1 MTEEVFS
8 PQLTI
13 GPRVRKSPFF
23 DATVRWDVKA
33 FTVYNHMY
41 MPTVYTDPV
50 DEYWKLVNDVTLWD
64 VACERQVE
72 ITGPD
77 AANFVQLLTPR
88 NLQRC
93 RVGQCRY
100 LILTAEDGGILNDAV
115 LLRLGENQFWLSPGD
130 GDVLLWAQGV
140 AVSSGMDVTIDEP
153 DASPLQLQGPKA
165 PQVAQALF
173 GDWALDLG
181 YYHLKETEL
190 DGIPLVLSRTGWSGE
205 LGYELFLRDGRQG
218 DALWEKVMKAGK
230 PHGIAPIAPNLIRS
244 VEGAIFSYCS
254 DITRDDNPF
263 TIGFDRMV
271 HLDHDF
277 IGREALTKIQADGV
291 KRRLVGVEISG
302 DPLLGSNDQFWA
314 VSVGG
319 TKAGRVTR
327 CVYSPRLKK
336 NIGFVNVRAEYSEAG
351 SKLTIAVPSGDIEA
365 TVVRIP
371 FVESQKKIPR

>member
-1 MTEEVFS
+1 MTQEVFS

-23 DATVRWDVKA
+23 DATVRWGVKA

-77 AANFVQLLTPR
+77 AAKFVQLLTPR

-100 LILTAEDGGILNDAV
+100 VILTAEDGGVLNDAV

-130 GDVLLWAQGV
+130 GDMLLWAQGV

-165 PQVAQALF
+165 PRVAHALF

-218 DALWEKVMKAGK
+218 DALWEKIMEAGK
-230 PHGIAPIAPNLIRS
+230 PYGIAPIAPNLIRS

-277 IGREALTKIQADGV
+277 IGREALTKIKVDGV

-302 DPLLGSNDQFWA
+302 DSLLGSNDQFWA

-319 TKAGRVTR
+319 TKVGRVTR
-327 CVYSPRLKK
+327 CVYSPRMKK
-336 NIGFVNVRAEYSEAG
+336 NIGFVNVPAEYSETG
-351 SKLTIAVPSGDIEA
+351 SKLTVAVPSGDAEA
-365 TVVRIP
+365 TVVPTP
-371 FVESQKKIPR
+371 FIESQKKIPR